1 MLTLTADFLLS
12 KMVICSIIYK
22 LTLEFFTNP
31 NLAKLPILKLQNLLV
46 GTIGIAIQIC
56 LHELQLS
63 ESGVYGTPSREH
75 APPPFLYS
83 CFMHVRK
90 RKEDLLM
97 SVHLV
102 NSLPLLQ
109 SWCVRAG
116 SNMGNSSHSMSHLDF
131 LMLLHKLSLSSK

>member
-22 LTLEFFTNP
+22 LALEFFTNP
-31 NLAKLPILKLQNLLV
+31 NLAKLPIRKLQNLLV

-75 APPPFLYS
+75 APPTIF
-83 CFMHVRK
+83 V
-90 RKEDLLM
+90 LLF
-97 SVHLV
+97 HA
-102 NSLPLLQ
+102 
-109 SWCVRAG
+109 REEKKGG
-116 SNMGNSSHSMSHLDF
+116 SAYVSTFG
-131 LMLLHKLSLSSK
+131 